1 MKQRKNFF
9 LFSCILS
16 TILLSGTI
24 SPSLTLKAHAETKAG
39 TTTNYIT
46 EDGKPRT
53 IFWADG
59 ITPPKM
65 GGDDS
70 DFKKVVTEINNV
82 RYIEYIAPY
91 QSGNGW
97 YDINKT
103 ETQAQ
108 DANLCFAAV
117 ATNMLHWWIAQNTDN
132 INDYLT
138 SYPNAPRA
146 DEIRSLQT
154 PVTTQDNRS
163 IYNIF
168 LKQFSNRK
176 EGYWPDLLVD
186 QFINGYYP
194 KENAGTNDPGFDGPD
209 LIQKGPDPNGGFF
222 YTVFGTEI
230 LTTRHLYDHG
240 YDTLSADLKYY
251 ITRGD
256 LVSLTYDMRKSAHVV
271 TIWGV
276 EYDTDGHLTGVYF
289 SDSDDDEA
297 NGMQRYSVINKDE
310 KAFVTTADNGSGSLV
325 SCITTLSTGDA
336 TWNKFLSPQQ
346 TELQLLWGETNF
358 IYDGTQKKP
367 ELTASNI
374 APGDDVTLTVNEEAN
389 LVGTYTATAVL
400 SGKDANRYILPTEC
414 KKEFSILPSQTIF
427 DGGVKSYHEKNETT
441 DFNYGDMI
449 TIAVTPKATGLSP
462 NSVESPKVLLSPTN
476 GQMALFADGYQL
488 SNFVNADNSGTYTM
502 TYPTSNGIL
511 SPGSCTLTAVFRGD
525 MNMVNHSEDIT
536 IQLSGDTY
544 ISVDSLAP
552 TCETDGIKAHYKD
565 TAGKLYL
572 KENGIMTEV
581 SLKDLILPATGHQP
595 GYWIQTQDKHYQECL
610 NGCGYHLNEG
620 NCTGGAAI
628 FPNRATCEICGHPY
642 GNYPEKPDIEKPDIE
657 TPNPDSP
664 DPEVP
669 NIEAP
674 DIDAP
679 NVEAPDIESPDPE
692 DSLPQFPET
701 QTPESE
707 TSDPESPDPS
717 AQDLVSESS
726 ANDAASE
733 KAVKTGDTTSINL
746 LLLILLFSG
755 ILSIYVY
762 NIRNN
767 FHKY

>member
-1 MKQRKNFF
+1 MKQRKKFF

-24 SPSLTLKAHAETKAG
+24 SPSLTLKAHEETKAG

-276 EYDTDGHLTGVYF
+276 EYDTQSGV
-289 SDSDDDEA
+289 
-297 NGMQRYSVINKDE
+297 
-310 KAFVTTADNGSGSLV
+310 
-325 SCITTLSTGDA
+325 LSTI
-336 TWNKFLSPQQ
+336 Q
-346 TELQLLWGETNF
+346 T
-358 IYDGTQKKP
+358 
-367 ELTASNI
+367 
-374 APGDDVTLTVNEEAN
+374 V
-389 LVGTYTATAVL
+389 
-400 SGKDANRYILPTEC
+400 
-414 KKEFSILPSQTIF
+414 
-427 DGGVKSYHEKNETT
+427 
-441 DFNYGDMI
+441 
-449 TIAVTPKATGLSP
+449 
-462 NSVESPKVLLSPTN
+462 
-476 GQMALFADGYQL
+476 
-488 SNFVNADNSGTYTM
+488 
-502 TYPTSNGIL
+502 
-511 SPGSCTLTAVFRGD
+511 
-525 MNMVNHSEDIT
+525 
-536 IQLSGDTY
+536 
-544 ISVDSLAP
+544 
-552 TCETDGIKAHYKD
+552 
-565 TAGKLYL
+565 
-572 KENGIMTEV
+572 
-581 SLKDLILPATGHQP
+581 ILPAF
-595 GYWIQTQDKHYQECL
+595 IFQTLMMMKPMECSV
-610 NGCGYHLNEG
+610 
-620 NCTGGAAI
+620 T
-628 FPNRATCEICGHPY
+628 
-642 GNYPEKPDIEKPDIE
+642 
-657 TPNPDSP
+657 
-664 DPEVP
+664 V
-669 NIEAP
+669 
-674 DIDAP
+674 
-679 NVEAPDIESPDPE
+679 
-692 DSLPQFPET
+692 
-701 QTPESE
+701 
-707 TSDPESPDPS
+707 
-717 AQDLVSESS
+717 
-726 ANDAASE
+726 
-733 KAVKTGDTTSINL
+733 
-746 LLLILLFSG
+746 
-755 ILSIYVY
+755 
-762 NIRNN
+762 
-767 FHKY
+767 